1 MTAYKYWRRAFLG
14 LGRRV
19 EVLSDSAKESLL
31 FSGIGVLVAF
41 PVFWVFGLSYP
52 DSFGFV
58 LLIEACGLML
68 VGGVMEFTS
77 TGVIRRFLSLTN
89 SKLSM
94 DPGAMR
100 KQMKGAVLYT
110 LIGVILFLES
120 LLVAVLLSI

>member
-1 MTAYKYWRRAFLG
+1 MARS
-14 LGRRV
+14 V
-19 EVLSDSAKESLL
+19 EVLLDSARESLL

-41 PVFWVFGLSYP
+41 PVFWIFGLSYL

-77 TGVIRRFLSLTN
+77 TGVIRRFLSMTN
-89 SKLSM
+89 SRLSM
-94 DPGAMR
+94 DPSSMR

-120 LLVAVLLSI
+120 LLVAGLLSV

>member
-1 MTAYKYWRRAFLG
+1 
-14 LGRRV
+14 
-19 EVLSDSAKESLL
+19 
-31 FSGIGVLVAF
+31 VAF
-41 PVFWVFGLSYP
+41 PVFWIFGLSYL

-77 TGVIRRFLSLTN
+77 TGVIRRFLSMTN
-89 SKLSM
+89 SRLSM
-94 DPGAMR
+94 DPSSMR

-120 LLVAVLLSI
+120 LLVAVLLSV